1 MTRANGADA
10 WWTAAWT
17 AVLEEAGPSGTRSIQ
32 RGQAL
37 FRRGAV
43 EDLALDAGEITGRVR
58 ENRGELARVSLAWP
72 LPPPDA
78 WRDVVDRL
86 AGEVRFSAALLD
98 GLLPDGLDATMAEL
112 GLRII
117 PRFDDLTLR
126 CSCRERNEVCR
137 HVAAVHAAAGALIGR
152 DPFGLFRLRGKSRDE
167 LLSEVR
173 AMRGEPDGDLAI
185 GGLDVSRGLTVAQ
198 GDLDAIPLH
207 PEHAADPAALYR
219 HLGPPPGVEDEEPI
233 ARLIERAAAAAWRLA
248 AGDGAE
254 AADEELLLAEL
265 RAQKVA
271 SPSSLASA
279 LGRDADGIREELD
292 RLFSEGAVMRTG
304 SGERARYRAAARA
317 PSST

>member
-1 MTRANGADA
+1 MGTAGSEA
-10 WWTAAWT
+10 WWTRAWT
-17 AVLEEAGPSGTRSIQ
+17 AVLEEAGASGTRSIQ

-43 EDLALDAGEITGRVR
+43 EELVLEAGEITGRVR
-58 ENRGELARVSLAWP
+58 ENRGELARVSLTWP

-78 WRDVVDRL
+78 WRVVVERL

-98 GLLPDGLDATMAEL
+98 GTLPQGLDVTMAEL
-112 GLRII
+112 GLRIV

-126 CSCRERNEVCR
+126 CSCRERTVMCR

-173 AMRGEPDGDLAI
+173 ALRGESDGDLAI
-185 GGLDVSRGLTVAQ
+185 GGLDLSRGLTVAQ

-207 PEHAADPAALYR
+207 PENVEDPAALFR
-219 HLGPPPGVEDEEPI
+219 HLGAPPGVEDEEPI

-271 SPSSLASA
+271 SPSSLAA
-279 LGRDADGIREELD
+279 AIGRDADGIREDLD
-292 RLFSEGAVMRTG
+292 RLFHAGAVMRTG

-317 PSST
+317 PSSS

>member
-1 MTRANGADA
+1 MTRTSGTDP
-10 WWTAAWT
+10 WWTAAWS

-43 EDLALDAGEITGRVR
+43 EDLTLDAGEITGRVR
-58 ENRGELARVSLAWP
+58 ENRGELARVVIAWP
-72 LPPPDA
+72 LPSADA
-78 WRDVVDRL
+78 WDDVVDRL

-98 GLLPDGLDATMAEL
+98 GSLPDGLDATMAGL
-112 GLRII
+112 GLRIV
-117 PRFDDLTLR
+117 PRFEDLALR
-126 CSCRERNEVCR
+126 CSCRERNPVCR

-152 DPFGLFRLRGKSRDE
+152 DPFSLFRLRGKSRDE

-173 AMRGEPDGDLAI
+173 SLRGESDGELAI
-185 GGLDVSRGLTVAQ
+185 GGLDLSRGLDAAQ

-207 PEHAADPAALYR
+207 PQLVEDPAALFR

-271 SPSSLASA
+271 SPSSLAAA
-279 LGRDADGIREELD
+279 LGRDAKGIREELD

-304 SGERARYRAAARA
+304 SGERARYRASARA